1 MRTILFSV
9 LVAFLGAATGCKK
22 QQQTSA
28 APPSEAQ
35 PAPPT
40 DAAAP
45 AEQTTPA
52 EAAAPAQTP
61 PPAPAQQPTVA
72 KKPQQPAAQMDKLPG
87 AAVIR
92 AHLKNKDYD
101 QAVGGLMAL
110 RGIAEGNS
118 ETWIQ
123 YRQLCGEVG
132 STLKAA
138 AKTDRNAAQA
148 LANYTKVLYGSNP
161 NP

>member
-22 QQQTSA
+22 QPQTSA
-28 APPSEAQ
+28 AHPSAEQ

-61 PPAPAQQPTVA
+61 TSAQQPTVA
-72 KKPQQPAAQMDKLPG
+72 QKPQQPAAQMDKLPG

-132 STLKAA
+132 STLAAA